1 MLQLCRVSAEGRHT
15 LHSASHQPS
24 EQATVLWK
32 LNPDA
37 NENKPLNMVKVTAGQ
52 FRSQASENFEINFI
66 LVILKR
72 KFRD

>member
-15 LHSASHQPS
+15 LQNASHQPS

-37 NENKPLNMVKVTAGQ
+37 NENKPLNSRIVGKSD
-52 FRSQASENFEINFI
+52 FWNFEINFI
-66 LVILKR
+66 LLILKQT
-72 KFRD
+72 KLVDWN